1 MPGFLILGSGDG
13 MLRFRLVITREIG
26 YNGGIHHCRDKFAR
40 RKARAIR
47 DHIELH
53 LTDVAHGG
61 AALGRHEGKVVF
73 VPYAI
78 PDEEVLV
85 EIVEDKGRYARG
97 RLVEVLSP
105 SVQRVSPPCPHFGGH
120 ATAAAV
126 GCGGCHWQHIAYE
139 AQLEFKQ
146 RIVQDQLKRI
156 GRFESVPVKPVIES
170 PEPWHYRNH
179 VQLALDEN
187 GRLGFMAAESQ
198 QVVPIEECHIM
209 HPSLDEIFIALDL
222 ELPDLKRLSL
232 RCGVNTGQ
240 RMVVFETHED
250 EPFELEVDLPIS
262 CVFLLS
268 DGRTATLI
276 GQEYISEVLAGQ
288 EYRISASSFF
298 QVNTPQAE
306 ELVRLVR
313 GYLAPTGN
321 EVLLDAYCGV
331 GVFGL
336 SLAGE
341 VGQVIGVE
349 ESSSAVADACFNAS
363 LADNAEF
370 VEGKVEEVLPSLEAP
385 IGLAIL
391 DPPRQGCASEA
402 LTALAGLTPD
412 KIVYVSC
419 DPATLARDTRRLVQA
434 GYQLVEVQ
442 PVDMFPQTYHIESVA
457 FLRR

>member
-1 MPGFLILGSGDG
+1 M
-13 MLRFRLVITREIG
+13 
-26 YNGGIHHCRDKFAR
+26 
-40 RKARAIR
+40 
-47 DHIELH
+47 
-53 LTDVAHGG
+53 AHGG

-78 PDEEVLV
+78 PGEEVLV
-85 EIVEDKGRYARG
+85 EIAEDKGRYARG

-105 SVQRVSPPCPHFGGH
+105 STQRVPPPCPHFGSH
-120 ATAAAV
+120 
-126 GCGGCHWQHIAYE
+126 GCGGCQWQHIAYE

-146 RIVQDQLKRI
+146 RIVQDQLERI
-156 GRFESVPVKPVIES
+156 GRFENVPVKPMIES
-170 PEPWHYRNH
+170 PEPWRYRNH
-179 VQLALDEN
+179 VQFALDEH

-198 QVVPIEECHIM
+198 RVVPIEECYIM
-209 HPSLDEIFIALDL
+209 HPLLDEVFVALDL
-222 ELPDLKRLSL
+222 DLPELKRLSL

-240 RMVVFETHED
+240 RMAVFETHED
-250 EPFELEVDLPIS
+250 EPFELEVDLPVS

-276 GQEYISEVLAGQ
+276 GQEYISEILAGQ

-298 QVNTPQAE
+298 QANTPQAE

-313 GYLAPTGN
+313 DYLAPTGS

-336 SLAGE
+336 SLASE

-349 ESSSAVADACFNAS
+349 ESPSAVADACFNAG

-370 VEGKVEEVLPSLEAP
+370 VEGRVEEVLPSLGAP
-385 IGLAIL
+385 IDLAVL

-402 LTALAGLTPD
+402 LTALAGLAPG

-457 FLRR
+457 LLRR

>member
-1 MPGFLILGSGDG
+1 M
-13 MLRFRLVITREIG
+13 
-26 YNGGIHHCRDKFAR
+26 
-40 RKARAIR
+40 
-47 DHIELH
+47 
-53 LTDVAHGG
+53 AHGG

-78 PDEEVLV
+78 PGEEVLV

-97 RLVEVLSP
+97 RLVEVLAP
-105 SVQRVSPPCPHFGGH
+105 STQRVPPPCPHFGSH
-120 ATAAAV
+120 ATVAAV

-139 AQLEFKQ
+139 AQLAFKQ
-146 RIVQDQLKRI
+146 RIVQDQLERI
-156 GRFESVPVKPVIES
+156 GCFESVPVKPVIES
-170 PEPWHYRNH
+170 PEPWRYRNH
-179 VQLALDEN
+179 VQFALDEQ

-198 QVVPIEECHIM
+198 RVVPIEECYIM
-209 HPSLDEIFIALDL
+209 HPLLDEVFGALDL
-222 ELPDLKRLSL
+222 ELPELKRLSL

-240 RMVVFETHED
+240 RMAVFETYED
-250 EPFELEVDLPIS
+250 EPFELEVDLPVS

-288 EYRISASSFF
+288 EYRISARSFF
-298 QVNTPQAE
+298 QANTLQAE
-306 ELVRLVR
+306 KLVRLVR
-313 GYLAPTGN
+313 DYLAPTGS

-336 SLAGE
+336 SLVGE

-349 ESSSAVADACFNAS
+349 ESPNAVADARFNAG

-370 VEGKVEEVLPSLEAP
+370 VEGRVEEVLPSLGVP
-385 IGLAIL
+385 IDLVVL
-391 DPPRQGCASEA
+391 DPPRQGCASET
-402 LTALAGLTPD
+402 LTALAGLAPV

-419 DPATLARDTRRLVQA
+419 DPATLARDSRRLVQA
-434 GYQLVEVQ
+434 GYQLDEVQ

-457 FLRR
+457 LLRR

>member
-1 MPGFLILGSGDG
+1 M
-13 MLRFRLVITREIG
+13 
-26 YNGGIHHCRDKFAR
+26 
-40 RKARAIR
+40 
-47 DHIELH
+47 
-53 LTDVAHGG
+53 AHGG

-78 PDEEVLV
+78 PGEEVLV

-97 RLVEVLSP
+97 RLVEVLSRLT
-105 SVQRVSPPCPHFGGH
+105 QRVPPPCPHFGSH
-120 ATAAAV
+120 

-139 AQLEFKQ
+139 TQLELKQ
-146 RIVQDQLKRI
+146 HIVQDQLERI
-156 GRFESVPVKPVIES
+156 GRFESMPVRPMIES
-170 PEPWHYRNH
+170 SEPWRYRNH
-179 VQLALDEN
+179 VQFTLDEH

-198 QVVPIEECHIM
+198 RVVPIGECHIM
-209 HPSLDEIFIALDL
+209 HPLLEEVFVALDL
-222 ELPDLKRLSL
+222 ELPELKRLLL

-240 RMVVFETHED
+240 RMAVFETYED
-250 EPFELEVDLPIS
+250 EPFELEVDLPVS

-276 GQEYISEVLAGQ
+276 GQEYISEILAGQ

-313 GYLAPTGN
+313 NYLAPTGSG
-321 EVLLDAYCGV
+321 VLLDAYCGV

-336 SLAGE
+336 SLASE

-349 ESSSAVADACFNAS
+349 ESPSAVADARFNAG

-370 VEGKVEEVLPSLEAP
+370 IEGRVEEVLPSLGDS
-385 IGLAIL
+385 IDLAVL
-391 DPPRQGCASEA
+391 DPPRQGCASKA

-419 DPATLARDTRRLVQA
+419 DPATLARDTRLLVQA

-442 PVDMFPQTYHIESVA
+442 PVDMFPQTYHIENVA
-457 FLRR
+457 LLRR

>member
-1 MPGFLILGSGDG
+1 M
-13 MLRFRLVITREIG
+13 
-26 YNGGIHHCRDKFAR
+26 
-40 RKARAIR
+40 
-47 DHIELH
+47 
-53 LTDVAHGG
+53 AHRG

-78 PDEEVLV
+78 PGEKVSV
-85 EIVEDKGRYARG
+85 EIAEDKRRYAWG

-105 SVQRVSPPCPHFGGH
+105 SMQRVPPPCPHFGSH

-146 RIVQDQLKRI
+146 RIVQDQLERI
-156 GRFESVPVKPVIES
+156 GRFKGAPVQPMIAS
-170 PEPWHYRNH
+170 PEPWRYRNH
-179 VQLALDEN
+179 VQFALDEH
-187 GRLGFMAAESQ
+187 GRLGFMGAESQ

-209 HPSLDEIFIALDL
+209 HPLLDEVFSALDL
-222 ELPDLKRLSL
+222 DLPELKRLAL
-232 RCGVNTGQ
+232 RCGVHTGQ
-240 RMVVFETHED
+240 RMAVFETYED

-276 GQEYISEVLAGQ
+276 GQKVISEILAGQ

-298 QVNTPQAE
+298 QANTSQAE

-313 GYLAPTGN
+313 DYLAPTGS

-336 SLAGE
+336 SLASE

-349 ESSSAVADACFNAS
+349 DSPSAVADARVNAG
-363 LADNAEF
+363 LANNAEF
-370 VEGKVEEVLPSLEAP
+370 VEGRVEEVLPSLGVP
-385 IGLAIL
+385 IDLAIL

-402 LTALAGLTPD
+402 LTALAGLTPA

-434 GYQLVEVQ
+434 GYQLIEVQ

-457 FLRR
+457 LLRR

>member
-1 MPGFLILGSGDG
+1 MGRPL
-13 MLRFRLVITREIG
+13 
-26 YNGGIHHCRDKFAR
+26 
-40 RKARAIR
+40 
-47 DHIELH
+47 ELH
-53 LTDVAHGG
+53 LTDMAHGG

-78 PDEEVLV
+78 PGEEVLV
-85 EIVEDKGRYARG
+85 ELIEDKGRYAQG

-105 SVQRVSPPCPHFGGH
+105 SAQRVSPPCPHFGSH
-120 ATAAAV
+120 
-126 GCGGCHWQHIAYE
+126 GCGGCHWQHIAYG

-146 RIVQDQLKRI
+146 SIVQDQLKRI
-156 GRFESVPVKPVIES
+156 GRFESVSVKPVIGNL
-170 PEPWHYRNH
+170 EPWCYRNH
-179 VQLALDEN
+179 VQFTLDEN

-198 QVVPIEECHIM
+198 QVVPIGECHVM
-209 HPSLDEIFIALDL
+209 HPLLDEVFGALDL
-222 ELPDLKRLSL
+222 ELPELKRLSL

-240 RMVVFETHED
+240 RMVVFETFED

-262 CVFLLS
+262 CVLLLS

-276 GQEYISEVLAGQ
+276 GQEHISEILAGQ
-288 EYRISASSFF
+288 EYRISAGSFF

-313 GYLAPTGN
+313 DYLAPTGN

-336 SLAGE
+336 SLADQ
-341 VGQVIGVE
+341 VGRVIGVE
-349 ESSSAVADACFNAS
+349 ENPSAVADARFNAG

-370 VEGKVEEVLPSLEAP
+370 VEGRVEEILPFLEAA
-385 IGLAIL
+385 IDLAVL
-391 DPPRQGCASEA
+391 DPSRQGCALEG
-402 LTALAGLTPD
+402 LTALADLAPS
-412 KIVYVSC
+412 KVVYVSC

-457 FLRR
+457 LLRH

>member
-1 MPGFLILGSGDG
+1 M
-13 MLRFRLVITREIG
+13 
-26 YNGGIHHCRDKFAR
+26 
-40 RKARAIR
+40 
-47 DHIELH
+47 
-53 LTDVAHGG
+53 AHGG

-73 VPYAI
+73 VPYVI
-78 PDEEVLV
+78 PGEEVLADLT
-85 EIVEDKGRYARG
+85 EDKGRYARG

-105 SVQRVSPPCPHFGGH
+105 SAQRVSPPCPHFGSP
-120 ATAAAV
+120 

-156 GRFESVPVKPVIES
+156 GRFERAPVKAVIGN
-170 PEPWHYRNH
+170 PEPWRYRNH
-179 VQLALDEN
+179 VQFTPDEN

-198 QVVPIEECHIM
+198 RVVPIEECHVM
-209 HPSLDEIFIALDL
+209 HSLLDEVFGTLDL
-222 ELPDLKRLSL
+222 ELPELKRLSL

-240 RMVVFETHED
+240 RMVIFETHED

-288 EYRISASSFF
+288 EYRISAGSFF
-298 QVNTPQAE
+298 QVSTSQAE

-313 GYLAPTGN
+313 DYLVPTGS

-331 GVFGL
+331 GIFGL

-341 VGQVIGVE
+341 VRQVIGVE
-349 ESSSAVADACFNAS
+349 ENPSAVADARFNAG

-370 VEGKVEEVLPSLEAP
+370 VEGRVEEILPLLEAP
-385 IGLAIL
+385 TDLAVL

-402 LTALAGLTPD
+402 LIALTELAPG

-419 DPATLARDTRRLVQA
+419 DPATLARDTRQLVQA

-457 FLRR
+457 LLRR

>member
-1 MPGFLILGSGDG
+1 M
-13 MLRFRLVITREIG
+13 
-26 YNGGIHHCRDKFAR
+26 
-40 RKARAIR
+40 
-47 DHIELH
+47 
-53 LTDVAHGG
+53 AHGG
-61 AALGRHEGKVVF
+61 SALGRHQGKVIF

-78 PDEEVLV
+78 PGEEVLV
-85 EIVEDKGRYARG
+85 EIVEDKRRYARG

-105 SVQRVSPPCPHFGGH
+105 STQRVPSPCPHFGSH
-120 ATAAAV
+120 ATVATV

-139 AQLEFKQ
+139 AQLELKQ
-146 RIVQDQLKRI
+146 GIVQDQLERI
-156 GRFESVPVKPVIES
+156 GRFESVSVKPVIES

-179 VQLALDEN
+179 VQFALDKH

-198 QVVPIEECHIM
+198 RVVPIEECHVM
-209 HPSLDEIFIALDL
+209 HPLLDEVFRALDL
-222 ELPDLKRLSL
+222 ELPELKRLSL

-240 RMVVFETHED
+240 RMAVFETHED
-250 EPFELEVDLPIS
+250 EPFELEVDLPVS

-276 GQEYISEVLAGQ
+276 GQDHISEVLAGQ

-298 QVNTPQAE
+298 QVNTLQAE

-313 GYLAPTGN
+313 GYLAPTGS

-336 SLAGE
+336 SLASE
-341 VGQVIGVE
+341 VGQLIGVE
-349 ESSSAVADACFNAS
+349 ESPSAVADACFNTGP
-363 LADNAEF
+363 ADN
-370 VEGKVEEVLPSLEAP
+370 VELIEGRVEEVLPSLRVP
-385 IGLAIL
+385 IDLAVL

-402 LTALAGLTPD
+402 LTALAELTPA

-419 DPATLARDTRRLVQA
+419 DPATLARDTRQLVQA

-457 FLRR
+457 LLRR

>member
-1 MPGFLILGSGDG
+1 M
-13 MLRFRLVITREIG
+13 
-26 YNGGIHHCRDKFAR
+26 
-40 RKARAIR
+40 
-47 DHIELH
+47 
-53 LTDVAHGG
+53 AHGG

-78 PDEEVLV
+78 PGEEVLV

-97 RLVEVLSP
+97 RLVEVLFP
-105 SVQRVSPPCPHFGGH
+105 STQRVPTPCPHFGSY
-120 ATAAAV
+120 

-146 RIVQDQLKRI
+146 CIVQDQLKRI
-156 GRFESVPVKPVIES
+156 GRFESVPIKPMIES
-170 PEPWHYRNH
+170 PEPWRYRNH
-179 VQLALDEN
+179 VQFTLDEH

-198 QVVPIEECHIM
+198 RVVHIGECHIM
-209 HPSLDEIFIALDL
+209 HPLLDEVFDALDL
-222 ELPDLKRLSL
+222 ELPELKRLSL

-240 RMVVFETHED
+240 RIAVFETHED
-250 EPFELEVDLPIS
+250 EPFELEVDLPVS

-276 GQEYISEVLAGQ
+276 GQEYISEILAGQ
-288 EYRISASSFF
+288 EYRISARSFF
-298 QVNTPQAE
+298 QANTPQAE

-313 GYLAPTGN
+313 DYLAPTGS

-336 SLAGE
+336 SLTDE

-349 ESSSAVADACFNAS
+349 ESLSAVADARFNAGP
-363 LADNAEF
+363 ADNVEF
-370 VEGKVEEVLPSLEAP
+370 VKGRVEKVLPSLGAP
-385 IGLAIL
+385 IDLAVL

-402 LTALAGLTPD
+402 LTALAGLAPA
-412 KIVYVSC
+412 KIAYVSC
-419 DPATLARDTRRLVQA
+419 DPATLARDTRQLVQA

-457 FLRR
+457 LLKR